1 MDAAVMSRVLTIEEV
16 KQKMKDIRAAAVHY
30 GGVVHCG
37 ERGKDEL
44 VIVSSRRWE
53 EMTRGQNETAS
64 ARPNPYAAFS
74 RALQDGRLGV
84 ARAEPVQRRRIPG
97 LQTDSGVPV
106 EQMSALGAEDV
117 PSRRRP
123 ADR

>member
-1 MDAAVMSRVLTIEEV
+1 MDPAVMNRVLTIEEV
-16 KQKMKDIRAAAVHY
+16 KQKMKDIRVAAVHY

-37 ERGKDEL
+37 ERGRDEL
-44 VIVSSRRWE
+44 VIVSSQRWE
-53 EMTRGQNETAS
+53 EATRAHGDGAS
-64 ARPNPYAAFS
+64 TRPNPYGAFA
-74 RALQDGRLGV
+74 RAMQDGRLGV
-84 ARAEPVQRRRIPG
+84 SSASPAQRRRMPG

-106 EQMSALGAEDV
+106 EQMMALGSDDA

>member
-1 MDAAVMSRVLTIEEV
+1 MDPAVMGRVLTIEEV
-16 KQKMKDIRAAAVHY
+16 KQKMKDIRTAAVHY

-53 EMTRGQNETAS
+53 EMTRGQKEAAS
-64 ARPNPYAAFS
+64 TRPNPYAAFS
-74 RALQDGRLGV
+74 RALQAGRLGV
-84 ARAEPVQRRRIPG
+84 AEVGTGQRRRIPG

-106 EQMSALGAEDV
+106 EQMMALGSDDAPV
-117 PSRRRP
+117 RRRP

>member
-1 MDAAVMSRVLTIEEV
+1 MDPAVMSRVLTIEEV

-37 ERGKDEL
+37 ERGRDEL

-53 EMTRGQNETAS
+53 ELTRGQNETAS

-74 RALQDGRLGV
+74 RALQAGRLGV
-84 ARAEPVQRRRIPG
+84 AEAGATQRRRIPG
-97 LQTDSGVPV
+97 PQDSGVPV
-106 EQMSALGAEDV
+106 EQMLALGADDA

>member
-1 MDAAVMSRVLTIEEV
+1 MDPVVMNRVLTIEEV

-53 EMTRGQNETAS
+53 EMTRGQSESAS
-64 ARPNPYAAFS
+64 ARPNPFGAFA
-74 RALQDGRLGV
+74 RALRDGRLGG
-84 ARAEPVQRRRIPG
+84 ADDAPLPRRRIPG
-97 LQTDSGVPV
+97 AQAESGLTV
-106 EQMSALGAEDV
+106 EQMMALGEEEAQ
-117 PSRRRP
+117 PRRRP
-123 ADR
+123 TER

>member
-1 MDAAVMSRVLTIEEV
+1 MDPAVMSRVLTIEEV
-16 KQKMKDIRAAAVHY
+16 KQKMKDIRTAAVHY

-74 RALQDGRLGV
+74 RALQAGRLGV
-84 ARAEPVQRRRIPG
+84 AEAGATPRRRIPG
-97 LQTDSGVPV
+97 LQDSGVPV
-106 EQMSALGAEDV
+106 EQMLALGSDDA